1 MLAEQSIESS
11 FNNNKI
17 FISKNGL
24 NLCYANLEDGL
35 YVLNPYENVS
45 YSTELF
51 KVAKPKFNK
60 RQKVDSDLETCLW
73 HLRLRHINIDR
84 INRLANDGLLKGL
97 IVGTLTVSESCLE
110 GKMTKRPFSA

>member
-24 NLCYANLEDGL
+24 NLCYANLEDSL
-35 YVLNPYENVS
+35 YVLNAYENVS

-51 KVAKPKFNK
+51 KVAKPKSNK
-60 RQKVDSDLETCLW
+60 RQKVDNDLETNL
-73 HLRLRHINIDR
+73 
-84 INRLANDGLLKGL
+84 
-97 IVGTLTVSESCLE
+97 
-110 GKMTKRPFSA
+110 